1 MKGSIDLSQGRR
13 YKKILLCNDLNQNE
27 EIDNEEFTSLSI
39 VNDGNNT
46 SNKKI
51 APVCHSSNPSLTMT
65 RKEIKNVMNSEK
77 SNINTEEKM
86 PKRNLKN
93 TWVKNPKINLSK
105 LNKKLIYVKKIKE
118 ENINKTENSMNEV
131 DKDKN
136 ELNSKVLYT
145 ENNEIKS
152 NILDNDNFNDKE
164 QKKIINEIKES
175 VICYI
180 CLTKIKSPK
189 ICPNCHKI
197 ACEKCLKNWFIDKGN
212 NNCGYCRAVLTFDKM
227 ISIPIINDV
236 ANLIDKISS
245 KKITKKLGMNFAKF
259 KKTKNIFGN
268 LSNEINNN
276 NNLSDIINTG
286 DISEKS
292 IKVGNLENIK
302 NQKNQ
307 IYLNKQKSLVSRST
321 HGPYIDMI
329 DNENEHNS
337 KNVEFCKKHLDQPL
351 FYYCLDCNQAYCRTC
366 FVFFGE
372 EKDKHNNHSII
383 EYEKYKSNNLS
394 KIIKIA
400 NNLEDKYEEL
410 KAYIKRCEAL
420 KSCYEFE
427 RKSVKEHVKK
437 LMDNFNSKIDENI
450 KILDDI
456 IKNYNSYLSEIENG
470 QKEVQQFYTKI
481 DNIESKQNEYKLI
494 EKLTNICKIKYHNS
508 KEIDG
513 YSDISKNIALN
524 FYETKLKK
532 YEIKQKNYHYKIPL
546 DDSKYQLSIMNK
558 GNEVQIYVYWPL
570 DNNLKDINEMEK
582 EKKGLLPIVFL
593 RRKNKNWEYFK
604 LEEFLTYKG
613 NNYFIKRFPANS
625 FCSINSY
632 FKIKGLLYET
642 NID

>member
-1 MKGSIDLSQGRR
+1 MKGSIDLSHGRR

-131 DKDKN
+131 DKDNN

-268 LSNEINNN
+268 LSNEINHN

-329 DNENEHNS
+329 DNENENNS

-383 EYEKYKSNNLS
+383 EYEKYK
-394 KIIKIA
+394 
-400 NNLEDKYEEL
+400 
-410 KAYIKRCEAL
+410 
-420 KSCYEFE
+420 
-427 RKSVKEHVKK
+427 
-437 LMDNFNSKIDENI
+437 
-450 KILDDI
+450 
-456 IKNYNSYLSEIENG
+456 
-470 QKEVQQFYTKI
+470 
-481 DNIESKQNEYKLI
+481 YK
-494 EKLTNICKIKYHNS
+494 
-508 KEIDG
+508 
-513 YSDISKNIALN
+513 
-524 FYETKLKK
+524 
-532 YEIKQKNYHYKIPL
+532 
-546 DDSKYQLSIMNK
+546 
-558 GNEVQIYVYWPL
+558 
-570 DNNLKDINEMEK
+570 
-582 EKKGLLPIVFL
+582 
-593 RRKNKNWEYFK
+593 
-604 LEEFLTYKG
+604 
-613 NNYFIKRFPANS
+613 
-625 FCSINSY
+625 CSHR
-632 FKIKGLLYET
+632 
-642 NID
+642 